1 MVVPKIF
8 MGYEKVDDATV
19 KYYEAY
25 EGGSKYYVALI
36 KKPCLRIKNEEE
48 YEEAWMK
55 LSNALKQH
63 NVDVWFWDD
72 VFGFDNIEYDYN
84 VIMTSEKP
92 IPKDAVEKAV
102 KLLTAYC

>member
-8 MGYEKVDDATV
+8 MSYEKVYDSSV

-25 EGGSKYYVALI
+25 ESGSKYYVALI
-36 KKPCLRIKNEEE
+36 KKPCLRFKNEEE
-48 YEEAWMK
+48 LEEAWMN
-55 LSNALKQH
+55 LSNALKSY
-63 NVDVWFWDD
+63 NVDVWYGDS

-84 VIMTSEKP
+84 VIMVSEKP
-92 IPKDAVEKAV
+92 IPKSAVEKTV

>member
-8 MGYEKVDDATV
+8 MSYEKVGDSSV

-25 EGGSKYYVALI
+25 ESGSKYYVALI

-48 YEEAWMK
+48 YEDALIMLANAMK
-55 LSNALKQH
+55 PY
-63 NVDVWFWDD
+63 NVEVGFGDD

-84 VIMTSEKP
+84 AIMVSEKP
-92 IPKDAVEKAV
+92 IPRSVVEKAV